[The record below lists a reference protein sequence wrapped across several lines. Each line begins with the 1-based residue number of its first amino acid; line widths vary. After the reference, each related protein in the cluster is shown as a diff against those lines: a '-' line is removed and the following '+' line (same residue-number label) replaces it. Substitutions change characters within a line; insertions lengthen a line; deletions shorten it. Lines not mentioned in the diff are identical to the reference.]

1 MGRDQAWEAAAKLVT
16 HPPEENEP
24 NWDDVENVME
34 STDFIDDELR
44 AVLTPGEI
52 AQLDQIRSDA
62 IQIAA
67 EGMRN
72 REPPE
77 LVTRKCVLR
86 LLSMRDVVDRARARH
101 EKEQRG
107 EP

>member
-1 MGRDQAWEAAAKLVT
+1 MT
-16 HPPEENEP
+16 TPPEENEP
-24 NWDDVENVME
+24 NWDDIENVMG
-34 STDFIDDELR
+34 SVDFIDDELR
-44 AVLTPGEI
+44 AILTPGEI

-77 LVTRKCVLR
+77 DVTRKCVLR
-86 LLSMRDVVDRARARH
+86 LLSMRDVVDKARERR
-101 EKEQRG
+101 EKDRG
-107 EP
+107 GQ